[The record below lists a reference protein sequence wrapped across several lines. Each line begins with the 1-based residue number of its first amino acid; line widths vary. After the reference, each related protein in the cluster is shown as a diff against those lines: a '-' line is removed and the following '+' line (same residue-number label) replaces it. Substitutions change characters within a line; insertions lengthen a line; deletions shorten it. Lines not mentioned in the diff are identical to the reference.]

1 MLRKPKS
8 GAPTIAEG
16 DPEVIMVSS
25 FLITVREGIEAAL
38 ILGLV
43 LAAVRKSGAFGMT
56 RYVWYGVAAAVSL
69 SVLVGGGLALTVGT
83 LPEEAAE
90 VFEGVASL
98 IAVGV
103 LTFMIFWM
111 RSRAALMGREIDGR
125 VQAAAGIGSGWALG
139 VLAFAAVGREGLETA
154 LFLFASFAG
163 SGALAASVGGV
174 VGLAVAS
181 LVGYGLYRGG
191 LSLNLRAFFRVTGA
205 LLVVLAAG
213 MLAYGLHELQEVGA
227 VPVVVEHL
235 WDMNGLL
242 DETTGAGAFLK
253 ALVGY
258 NGNPS
263 LIEVAAYWTY
273 LLGVGTLL
281 LRPERSADPLREDGP
296 SAGRSA
302 GPLPRGV

>member
-1 MLRKPKS
+1 ML
-8 GAPTIAEG
+8 
-16 DPEVIMVSS
+16 SS

-43 LAAVRKSGAFGMT
+43 LAAVRKSGVFGMT
-56 RYVWYGVAAAVSL
+56 RYVWYGAAAAVAL

-83 LPEEAAE
+83 LSDEAAE
-90 VFEGVASL
+90 VFGGVASL
-98 IAVGV
+98 IAVAV

-111 RSRAALMGREIDGR
+111 RSQAARMGREIGGR

-163 SGALAASVGGV
+163 SGAFAVSVGGV
-174 VGLAVAS
+174 LGLVVAG

-191 LSLNLRAFFRVTGA
+191 LSLNLRSFFRVTGA

-227 VPVVVEHL
+227 VPVIVEHL

-263 LIEVAAYWTY
+263 LVEVAAYWTY

-281 LRPERSADPLREDGP
+281 LRPERSAGHRVAGGP
-296 SAGRSA
+296 SAGA
-302 GPLPRGV
+302 LPRGA